1 MGGRSTRHRE
11 AVELFVHRHRDRPTP
26 STPLCCC
33 APNRGRTGCTA
44 KLIADV
50 CASDILD
57 DDALDA
63 LADRLL
69 WPDRPAVRRP
79 LSWLGLEWLSIDVAS
94 GEIVSRGVD
103 HDRLVD
109 HQRSPAEP
117 PLLRWAA
124 GHLLRR
130 KRTTLDQLRNR
141 AASLDSRGGPAVLAG
156 ALDTADSLTRSDLR
170 TAIESGLKGGRG
182 QVRKVAL
189 QVHGRTGRLR
199 RGRPPGP
206 SRSGRVDPPL
216 GTDAGDRERHD
227 DLVLICC
234 RCGAGPGQHPPHRP
248 SHDQPPRTD
257 AEVKRLI
264 NLGYAALRMRQSTQ
278 SR

>member
-1 MGGRSTRHRE
+1 MLLCTEPRWHR
-11 AVELFVHRHRDRPTP
+11 
-26 STPLCCC
+26 
-33 APNRGRTGCTA
+33 CTA

-117 PLLRWAA
+117 PLLPWAA

-141 AASLDSRGGPAVLAG
+141 AASLASRGGQ
-156 ALDTADSLTRSDLR
+156 TTCSDLLPLR
-170 TAIESGLKGGRG
+170 CRIPASTRHTAP
-182 QVRKVAL
+182 A
-189 QVHGRTGRLR
+189 T
-199 RGRPPGP
+199 
-206 SRSGRVDPPL
+206 
-216 GTDAGDRERHD
+216 
-227 DLVLICC
+227 
-234 RCGAGPGQHPPHRP
+234 
-248 SHDQPPRTD
+248 
-257 AEVKRLI
+257 I
-264 NLGYAALRMRQSTQ
+264 NLRGLTPRSNA
-278 SR
+278 